1 MDFDHKYF
9 LNRKSGEGA
18 RLRQTD
24 LDFEWV
30 MKKRVSETL
39 QSKKD
44 IVFDFG
50 CSDGYLLKL
59 FDPTYFELHGLE
71 INTMMQHIA
80 GSKGIQ
86 MHTNIN
92 DMEEIDI
99 FLMRGVLHH
108 LPDYLETFSQ
118 LLKVFLNSD
127 RSRMQ
132 IFLLANPNADSFL
145 WRRFHR
151 LPMVEEGDS
160 FNSVYKVY
168 SAKHLRDWFLKNGA
182 RVEIAY
188 PYLRTPYRK
197 LSIDLKSFLYCVATN
212 KYRRFAWP
220 RNIFNMCITFVK

>member
-1 MDFDHKYF
+1 MDFDNKYF
-9 LNRKSGEGA
+9 QDRKSGEEA

-30 MKKRVSETL
+30 MKKKVSDAP
-39 QSKKD
+39 KNRKD

-59 FDPTYFELHGLE
+59 FNPDNFELHGLE
-71 INTMMQHIA
+71 INTMMENIA
-80 GSKGIQ
+80 SSKGIK
-86 MHTNIN
+86 MHANIN
-92 DMEEIDI
+92 EMDKIDV
-99 FLMRGVLHH
+99 FLMCGVLHH
-108 LPDYLETFSQ
+108 LPDYVETFSQ

-127 RSRMQ
+127 RSSMQ

-145 WRRFHR
+145 WRRLNR
-151 LPMVEEGDS
+151 LPMVEEGES
-160 FNSVYKVY
+160 FNSVYRIH
-168 SAKHLRDWFLKNGA
+168 SAIHLRDWFLKNGA

-188 PYLRTPYRK
+188 PYLRTPSRK
-197 LSIDLKSFLYCVATN
+197 LSIDLKSFLYCVAAN